1 MHRGWARSASV
12 HAHQAEEL
20 LFLWTKGGRASRAF
34 FLFRLTAD
42 KASLD
47 AAAGAAATPDETR
60 TKEMDA
66 ASALA
71 LLDSIGAGMRSSA
84 PRRALAKVKP
94 GNRR

>member
-1 MHRGWARSASV
+1 MDEGRTSLSR
-12 HAHQAEEL
+12 
-20 LFLWTKGGRASRAF
+20 FL
-34 FLFRLTAD
+34 LFRLTAD